1 MALTAPPETQALLLD
16 LQQFDTRL
24 SQLDHRAKSLPE
36 LAELTQLG
44 KQADEVRRTLNEQ
57 SGALDDVNAE
67 LKRTES
73 DVEVVEARIKRDAE
87 RLQTSTSVKDVAG
100 LEHEIAALQK
110 RLNDLEE
117 IELVVMERVE
127 EHQAAVNQ
135 TRAEHEALQSRIR
148 DVEASR
154 DAALATIAAEREAA
168 ADDRRVLQTRV
179 PERPARA
186 LREAACA
193 LRLGCIPAAGRR
205 VERERREAQ
214 RERHGGRASRDAGD
228 GAAVPGLERH
238 PGAHRR
244 VRHLMPRELVIEADG
259 GSRGNPGQS
268 GSGAVVIDPVSGEI
282 LAEIG
287 LYGGVA
293 SNNVAEYKA
302 MIAGVRRALEIDP
315 DAVLHVRMDSKLVVE
330 QMSGRWKIK
339 HPDMADLAAEAREVL
354 TGTPVSFEWIPRE
367 INTRADR
374 LANLAMDRRADL
386 DDR

>member
-16 LQQFDTRL
+16 LQQLDTRL

-36 LAELTQLG
+36 LAELVQLG

-73 DVEVVEARIKRDAE
+73 DVEVVEARIKRDGE

-148 DVEASR
+148 DVESAR

-168 ADDRRVLQTRV
+168 VDDRRVLQTSV
-179 PERPARA
+179 PNDLLELYEKQRARY
-186 LREAACA
+186 
-193 LRLGCIPAAGRR
+193 GWG
-205 VERERREAQ
+205 
-214 RERHGGRASRDAGD
+214 AS
-228 GAAVPGLERH
+228 L
-238 PGAHRR
+238 
-244 VRHLMPRELVIEADG
+244 L
-259 GSRGNPGQS
+259 Q
-268 GSGAVVIDPVSGEI
+268 
-282 LAEIG
+282 
-287 LYGGVA
+287 GGVSSA
-293 SNNVAEYKA
+293 S
-302 MIAGVRRALEIDP
+302 GV
-315 DAVLHVRMDSKLVVE
+315 KLNE
-330 QMSGRWKIK
+330 S
-339 HPDMADLAAEAREVL
+339 DMAVIRAATPETVL
-354 TGTPVSFEWIPRE
+354 LCPDSNAILVRTGESG
-367 INTRADR
+367 
-374 LANLAMDRRADL
+374 L
-386 DDR
+386 